1 MSSSTFSA
9 LHVDGYVYAS
19 PSKSIA
25 RDDLSDSDDDTALM
39 DAYNQAVERYR
50 ETHDPNGAVAGATAL
65 SPVGAR
71 SKRAGTPSKRAETRG
86 ARGQEE
92 PDDAPDP
99 SPVAWPRGDQ
109 PLVRDDDD
117 DDGRPPSGSRARAA
131 SSRPGAAPHPPEEP
145 SSAGGAMREWSEMT
159 EHEREAAWADY
170 YAAGGGGDLRGD
182 HRRWIGRGEY
192 RDPEWPSAS
201 WTEWDAYHRGDH
213 DYDYGYDY
221 GYGHDHGH
229 ERHGRYGRE
238 QRSYGGY
245 PPPPPPRRHPPPPPP
260 PRHPYESYHVRGL
273 DPGGYPA
280 PPGTP
285 PTGHRGRDR
294 DERRRPRGEDD
305 PRGRF
310 GGEDAAGAAREA
322 ARAALRFAPGGGNVD
337 DADVDELANLLMSWY
352 YAGYYTGSYSRRPG
366 GGGR

>member
-86 ARGQEE
+86 ARGREE

-117 DDGRPPSGSRARAA
+117 DDDDDGRPPSGARARAA

-145 SSAGGAMREWSEMT
+145 SPAGGAMREWNEMT
-159 EHEREAAWADY
+159 EREREAAWADY
-170 YAAGGGGDLRGD
+170 YASSGGGTAGGWD

-192 RDPEWPSAS
+192 RDPDWPSAS
-201 WTEWDAYHRGDH
+201 WTEWDAYHRGDY
-213 DYDYGYDY
+213 DYDYG
-221 GYGHDHGH
+221 HDHDYDHGRY
-229 ERHGRYGRE
+229 ERRHGRYGHERHS
-238 QRSYGGY
+238 RY
-245 PPPPPPRRHPPPPPP
+245 PPPPPPRRHPPRRRRRDIHTNPITSAATPGDT
-260 PRHPYESYHVRGL
+260 PRPRERPRRVTAAATDERGDRERMIIL
-273 DPGGYPA
+273 ARGRRLSA
-280 PPGTP
+280 AMTP
-285 PTGHRGRDR
+285 PA
-294 DERRRPRGEDD
+294 
-305 PRGRF
+305 PRGRRR
-310 GGEDAAGAAREA
+310 AR
-322 ARAALRFAPGGGNVD
+322 R
-337 DADVDELANLLMSWY
+337 
-352 YAGYYTGSYSRRPG
+352 
-366 GGGR
+366 